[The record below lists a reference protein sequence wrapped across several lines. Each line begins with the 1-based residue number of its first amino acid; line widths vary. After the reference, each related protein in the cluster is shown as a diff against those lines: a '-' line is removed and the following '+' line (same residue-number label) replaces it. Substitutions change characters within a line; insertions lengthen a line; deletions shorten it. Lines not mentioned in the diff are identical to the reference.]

1 MQLQCRQLGNLLVE
15 TGKLMPQQLEQAYA
29 EQKIQGGRLEKILIT
44 LNFLCEDDILDVLEK
59 QLGFLRVNFDEVAI
73 HADAVETIPLTAA
86 KRYQV
91 MPVKKEGR
99 RLTLA
104 MTDPTDFFA
113 LDDIRLLSGMEI
125 IPVLAT
131 EKDIRE
137 VICRYYGDEKH
148 TRQSSVE
155 QGNAETVENFPAQQG
170 NAEEPPIISLVDT
183 LIHQAIKAGASD
195 IHVEPMDDLLRVRY
209 RIDGVLREVAT
220 FPKRMNAP
228 ILSRIKIMSELN
240 IAERRMPQDGRINMN
255 ASGHGVDIRVSTL
268 PTIRGEKAVMRIL
281 DKRTVAFNIKN
292 LGVSEKNRPLFKQ
305 LYAYS
310 YGLVLVT
317 GPTGSGKSTTLYSI
331 LSELNSADKNIITVE
346 DPVEYRING
355 INQVQV
361 NNKSGLNFSNGLR
374 SILRQDPNI
383 IMVGEM
389 RDRETA
395 NLGVRAALTG
405 HLVFSTLHTNDAA
418 GAVTRL
424 IDMGVESFLVASAV
438 LGVVAQRLV
447 RTICPKCKTPYPL
460 AAEASERVF
469 MGKNPTEPVTLYRG
483 KGCSYCGF
491 TGYRGRSAI
500 HEVILMNPELR
511 AAVTQKASTDELVKI
526 ARRNGLVSMKD
537 DGVHKALT
545 GETTIDEVI
554 RVAYGNCE

>member
-15 TGKLMPQQLEQAYA
+15 TGKLTQQQLQQAYA
-29 EQKIQGGRLEKILIT
+29 EQKIQGGRLEKILIA
-44 LNFLCEDDILDVLEK
+44 LNLLHEDDILDVLEK
-59 QLGFLRVNFDEVAI
+59 QLGILRVSLDDVVI
-73 HADAVETIPLTAA
+73 HADAVETIPLAAA

-104 MTDPTDFFA
+104 MMDPTDFFA
-113 LDDIRLLSGMEI
+113 MDDIRFISGMEI
-125 IPVLAT
+125 IPVLTT
-131 EKDIRE
+131 EQDIRE
-137 VICRYYGDEKH
+137 AICQYYGDERR
-148 TRQSSVE
+148 TRQAPAE
-155 QGNAETVENFPAQQG
+155 QQAEAIENFPAQPG
-170 NAEEPPIISLVDT
+170 NEEDTPIISLVDM
-183 LIHQAIKAGASD
+183 LINQAVEAGASD

-220 FPKRMNAP
+220 FPKHMNAP

-240 IAERRMPQDGRINMN
+240 IAERRLPQDGRINMN
-255 ASGHGVDIRVSTL
+255 ANGHEVDIRVSTM
-268 PTIRGEKAVMRIL
+268 PTIQGEKAVMRIL

-292 LGVSEKNRPLFKQ
+292 LGVSEKNMPLFKQ

-331 LSELNSADKNIITVE
+331 LSEINSTAQNIITVE
-346 DPVEYRING
+346 DPVEYRMSG

-361 NNKSGLNFSNGLR
+361 NNKSGLTFANGLR

-405 HLVFSTLHTNDAA
+405 HLVFSTIHTNDAV

-424 IDMGVESFLVASAV
+424 VDMGVEPFLVASSI
-438 LGVVAQRLV
+438 LGVVAQRLI
-447 RTICPKCKTPYPL
+447 RTICPRCKAPYLL
-460 AAEASERVF
+460 AAEASERMF
-469 MGKNPTEPVTLYRG
+469 MGKNSTEPVTLYHG
-483 KGCSYCGF
+483 TGCSYCGF
-491 TGYRGRSAI
+491 TGYKGRSAI
-500 HEVILMNPELR
+500 HEVILMTPELR
-511 AAVTQKASTDELVKI
+511 AAVTRKASADELVQI
-526 ARRNGLVSMKD
+526 ARLNGLVSMKD
-537 DGVHKALT
+537 DGVQKALT
-545 GETTIDEVI
+545 GKTTIEEVI